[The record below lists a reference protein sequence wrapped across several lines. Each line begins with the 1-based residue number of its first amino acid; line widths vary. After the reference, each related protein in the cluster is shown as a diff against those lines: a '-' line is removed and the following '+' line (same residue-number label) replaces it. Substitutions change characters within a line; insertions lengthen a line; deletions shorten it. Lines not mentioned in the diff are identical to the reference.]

1 MTTSPA
7 VVLPCVDQDLESAV
21 HHALDVEGHVLRIT
35 HILYAWVFHH
45 LGVDAVAVRTRFREV
60 MLPLLLLPLL
70 VAAPAGGEEPFP
82 SASAEGEV
90 LLFTNVPRHILG
102 QRLPLPPAG
111 ERARGRFWP
120 LIEAAAAGAG
130 LDPRLLTAIIQVES
144 AFNPGATS
152 RRGAQGLMQLMPA
165 TAVGY
170 AVRNAY
176 DPEENLRAGARHL
189 RELLD
194 LFAGSLPLALAAYN
208 AGETAVQ
215 RFGGIPPFA
224 ETQQYVRRV
233 QSRYRALGGRNP
245 LASPQVPRPGPA
257 TRIYRIQDPAGHV
270 RYTNLPPA
278 LLPAGPHR

>member
-1 MTTSPA
+1 MPFRAAATS
-7 VVLPCVDQDLESAV
+7 
-21 HHALDVEGHVLRIT
+21 
-35 HILYAWVFHH
+35 
-45 LGVDAVAVRTRFREV
+45 
-60 MLPLLLLPLL
+60 LLLLTLL
-70 VAAPAGGEEPFP
+70 APGPAGGEEPLAIT
-82 SASAEGEV
+82 SDAGEV

-102 QRLPLPPAG
+102 QRLPSLPAG
-111 ERARGRFWP
+111 ERARRRFWP
-120 LIEAAAAGAG
+120 LIEAAATGAG

-176 DPEENLRAGARHL
+176 DPEENIRAGARHL
-189 RELLD
+189 RDLLD

-215 RFGGIPPFA
+215 RFSGIPPFA
-224 ETQQYVRRV
+224 ETQEYVRRV
-233 QSRYRALGGRNP
+233 QARYRALGGRNP
-245 LASPQVPRPGPA
+245 LTGVRVPGSDPA
-257 TRIYRIQDPAGHV
+257 TRIYRIHDPEGHV

-278 LLPAGPHR
+278 LLPAGPRR